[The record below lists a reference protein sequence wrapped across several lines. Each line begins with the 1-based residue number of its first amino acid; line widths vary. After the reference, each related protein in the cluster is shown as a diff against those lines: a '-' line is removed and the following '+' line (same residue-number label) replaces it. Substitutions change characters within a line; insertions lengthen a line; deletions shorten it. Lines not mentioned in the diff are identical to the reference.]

1 MKPKPTKTLQI
12 ILSVLAAFYLAGMI
26 ISFIDGELTFYNLI
40 HKFFLV
46 LFIMFISGFV
56 LSWTRRKTAGI
67 VLMAWNAGVWIY
79 DLYLNRGYQDS
90 GMLSF
95 MAVPA
100 LVIGALLLLQW
111 YRTTNAT
118 VPSEKKQWK
127 FILRILLINYT
138 VLYGILVFTELTND
152 NPTAY
157 FGLPFIL
164 FPLLLLLFLLGFVLS
179 WKREF
184 QAGLIFLFWYALML
198 YGTIAYSE
206 FRESGP
212 WILFGF
218 PIFLQGL
225 FYIKNNQSL
234 PKKRTKNLLKKVEN
248 STDN

>member
-12 ILSVLAAFYLAGMI
+12 LLGVLAAFYLAGI
-26 ISFIDGELTFYNLI
+26 IVSFIDGELTFYNLNDMI
-40 HKFFLV
+40 FLV

-56 LSWTRRKTAGI
+56 LSRARRKTAGI
-67 VLMAWNAGVWIY
+67 LLMIWNAGIWIY
-79 DLYLNRGYQDS
+79 DLCLNRGRQDS

-111 YRTTNAT
+111 YSTTDAK
-118 VPSEKKQWK
+118 VPSEREQWK
-127 FILRILLINYT
+127 FILRILLINYI

-152 NPTAY
+152 NPSDY
-157 FGLPFIL
+157 FSLPFIL

-184 QAGLIFLFWYALML
+184 QAGLIFLLWYAIML

-225 FYIKNNQSL
+225 FYIKNHFSY
-234 PKKRTKNLLKKVEN
+234 KD
-248 STDN
+248 SS